1 MSVQA
6 IDGDAKPE
14 RAGKAVLSAATKIQ
28 SGIVNVAS
36 SQPATRDWK
45 GSGNPCPAS
54 QDMNRRAQRVAI
66 PERKRRTEQVAEHI
80 RATSTVEDVRSKRV
94 TKIQFSSNTDRKSTR
109 LNSSHSQISYAV
121 F

>member
-28 SGIVNVAS
+28 SGIVNVAC

-54 QDMNRRAQRVAI
+54 QDMNRRAHRVAA

-80 RATSTVEDVRSKRV
+80 GGMSTIEDVRSMRV
-94 TKIQFSSNTDRKSTR
+94 TEIQFSPNA
-109 LNSSHSQISYAV
+109 LGAV
-121 F
+121 SGKADIYSRQRDAT